1 MKKKYV
7 KPEIE
12 VHKIEIN
19 QPLLAGSNP
28 NSVFFD
34 YNVDDD
40 DEYEGNVY

>member
-19 QPLLAGSNP
+19 QPLLAGSN
-28 NSVFFD
+28 NSVTFD
-34 YNVDDD
+34 YNDK
-40 DEYEGNVY
+40 DEYDEYVY